1 MKIHEEVSGLK
12 KRTSDSPQLVEV
24 TWRRRMRRLLLKGFG
39 LAIFFG
45 LLCAS
50 LQTFALPLGLTWSD
64 TGTGNKAGTLDT
76 AAPPPTQI
84 QPPSSLSARDIAF
97 GSYGTFFK
105 DPVAQTLTSR
115 SGKLSVESDPIFLAA
130 PLPGTLWLIA
140 IGFAGLVASRRSRR

>member
-1 MKIHEEVSGLK
+1 MNIHEEVSGLK
-12 KRTSDSPQLVEV
+12 KRPRELSQLVEV

-39 LAIFFG
+39 LAVFFG
-45 LLCAS
+45 LLCTS
-50 LQTFALPLGLTWSD
+50 LQTSALPLGLTWSD

-76 AAPPPTQI
+76 AAPPPTQV
-84 QPPSSLSARDIAF
+84 QPPSSLTAGDIAF

-115 SGKLSVESDPIFLAA
+115 SGKLSVESDFVLQAA

-140 IGFAGLVASRRSRR
+140 VGFAGLVASRRKRR